1 MQLRVL
7 LEPLFRRDRLD
18 QSMDDEMRFHIEER
32 AADLQRSGLPED
44 EAKRKARIEFGG
56 KETYKEECR
65 DTRGFQWVHGFIADL
80 RFGVRMLRR
89 SPGFSILAILC
100 LTVGIGA
107 NAAVFGWI
115 EGTLFRPYPLVAHQE
130 RLFVLAGTARGVNG
144 YDPTSWPD
152 FLDFQR
158 NCKLIDSFIAEH
170 IVGTTLSIGDRAQH
184 AVGSLVSANYFDALG
199 IRPILGRGF
208 RPGEDTGRN
217 ANPVVVISYQLWQDR
232 FHGDRSV
239 IGKTQ
244 MMNSMPHTIVG
255 VAPEGFYGTF
265 VGYAWQFWVPA
276 SMQERFD
283 SSGYQLEDR
292 GARWIEGFVRLKPG
306 VSVEQAQQEIS
317 AVAKRLQNDFP
328 DTNRGRGIQL
338 LPLWQSPFNA
348 SQSMLPT
355 LKITAL
361 VVLFVLVIACAN
373 VSNLLL
379 VRAFARRHELTVR
392 MAVGAGRGR
401 LIKQLLTESL
411 LLACA
416 ALVGGI
422 LVAHWCR
429 NLLVLLVPP
438 RSGPIF
444 MRGDLDWRVLALSAG
459 VCLISILLFGMIP
472 ALQTSKLDI
481 SGTLKCESVG
491 VIGTRG
497 KSKLRSVLIL
507 LQVALS
513 FVLLVGAGLLLESVQ
528 RIRNTSPGFSR
539 DGVLITS
546 INLLAAGYDP
556 PRAKNFLDEL
566 LNRVQGLAGVES
578 AAYARVVPFS
588 YIGYSSAPVAVDG
601 YQTSPDEQPTA
612 DYDEVSPAFFSTIG
626 IPLVSGRDF
635 TRADDEN
642 APPVAIVNEAMAAQY
657 WRGSDPVGMRLQV
670 KDRWMRVIG
679 VAKNAKYQN
688 MLETAKPFF
697 YVPLR
702 QNPSD
707 QVGLLLRTRQ
717 DPSTMAP
724 VLAREVH
731 ALDPDVAPYGVLTIR
746 EQLAR
751 QTLTQ
756 LVAGRFLAIFGG
768 LALLLATIGLYGVMS
783 YAVSQST
790 RELGLRVALGA
801 APSHLLRLV
810 MSRGL
815 VLIGLGIAVGLA
827 AALATT
833 RLFGYL
839 LYGVSP
845 HDPLSFGSA
854 LVIITIASMAA
865 CFLPA
870 WRATRT
876 DPLRALRD

>member
-1 MQLRVL
+1 MPLRPY

-18 QSMDDEMRFHIEER
+18 ESMEEEIRFHIEER

-44 EAKRKARIEFGG
+44 EARRKAQLEFGG
-56 KETYKEECR
+56 KETYKEQCR
-65 DTRGFQWVHGFIADL
+65 DTRAFQWIHGFISDL

-89 SPGFSILAILC
+89 SPGFAVLAILC
-100 LTVGIGA
+100 LTIGIGA

-115 EGTLFRPYPLVAHQE
+115 EGTLFRPYPLVTHQG
-130 RLFVLAGTARGVNG
+130 RLFVLAGTARGVTG
-144 YDPTSWPD
+144 YEPTSWPD
-152 FLDFQR
+152 LLDFQR
-158 NCKLIDSFIAEH
+158 NCQLIDSFVAEH
-170 IVGTTLSIGDRAQH
+170 IVGTTLSVGDRAQR

-199 IRPILGRGF
+199 IQPVLGRGF
-208 RPGEDTGRN
+208 QPGDDTGRN
-217 ANPVVVISYQLWQDR
+217 AHPVVVISYQLWQER
-232 FHGDRSV
+232 FHGDRS
-239 IGKTQ
+239 ILGKTQ
-244 MMNSMPHTIVG
+244 MMNGLPHTIVG

-306 VSVEQAQQEIS
+306 VSVAQAQQEIW
-317 AVAKRLQNDFP
+317 AVAKRLENDFP
-328 DTNRGRGIQL
+328 DTNRGRGIKL

-361 VVLFVLVIACAN
+361 VVFFVLVIACAN

-401 LIKQLLTESL
+401 LVKQLLTESL
-411 LLACA
+411 LLASV
-416 ALVGGI
+416 ALAGGI
-422 LVAHWCR
+422 FVAHWCR

-444 MRGDLDWRVLALSAG
+444 MKGEIDWRVLALTAG
-459 VCLISILLFGMIP
+459 LCLLSILLFGVIP
-472 ALQTSKLDI
+472 ALQTSHLDI
-481 SGTLKCESVG
+481 SAALKCESVG

-497 KSKLRSVLIL
+497 KSKLRSALIL

-513 FVLLVGAGLLLESVQ
+513 FVLLVGAGLLLKSVQ
-528 RIRNTSPGFSR
+528 RIRDTSPGFSR
-539 DGVLITS
+539 DGILIS
-546 INLLAAGYDP
+546 GVNLIAANYEP
-556 PRAKNFLDEL
+556 LRAKTFQDEL
-566 LNRVQGLAGVES
+566 LNRVQSLAGVES

-588 YIGYSSAPVAVDG
+588 YIGYSSAPIAVDG
-601 YQTSPDEQPTA
+601 YQVARDEQPTA
-612 DYDEVSPAFFSTIG
+612 DYDEISPSYFSTVG

-642 APPVAIVNEAMAAQY
+642 APLVAIVNETMAAQY
-657 WRGSDPVGMRLQV
+657 WRGADPVGMRLQV

-688 MLETAKPFF
+688 MLEDAKPFF

-702 QNPSD
+702 QSPSA
-707 QVGLLLRTRQ
+707 QVSLLLRTRQ
-717 DPSTMAP
+717 DPSTMGP
-724 VLAREVH
+724 VVAREVH
-731 ALDPDVAPYGVLTIR
+731 TLDANVAPFGILTMR
-746 EQLAR
+746 EQISR

-815 VLIGLGIAVGLA
+815 VLIALGIAIGLA
-827 AALATT
+827 VALATT

-839 LYGVSP
+839 LYGVNP
-845 HDPLSFGSA
+845 RDPLSFGSA

-865 CFLPA
+865 CLLPA

>member
-1 MQLRVL
+1 MQLRVVF
-7 LEPLFRRDRLD
+7 EPLFRRDPLD
-18 QSMDDEMRFHIEER
+18 QSMDEEMNFHIEER
-32 AADLQRSGLPED
+32 AADLRRSGVPSE
-44 EAKRKARIEFGG
+44 EAKRRAKIEFGG
-56 KETYKEECR
+56 TESYKEQCR
-65 DTRGFQWVHGFIADL
+65 DTRPFQWIHGFFSDF
-80 RFGVRMLRR
+80 RFGMRMLRR

-100 LTVGIGA
+100 LTIGIGA

-115 EGTLFRPYPLVAHQE
+115 EGTLYRPYPLVSHEE

-152 FLDFQR
+152 LLDFQR
-158 NCKLIDSFIAEH
+158 NCKLIDAFIAEH

-199 IRPILGRGF
+199 IRPVLGRGF
-208 RPGEDTGRN
+208 QPGEDTGRN
-217 ANPVVVISYQLWQDR
+217 AHPIVVISYQLWQDR

-244 MMNSMPHTIVG
+244 IMNGMPHTIVG
-255 VAPEGFYGTF
+255 VAPKGFYGTF

-283 SSGYQLEDR
+283 STGYQLEDR
-292 GARWIEGFVRLKPG
+292 AARWVEGFVRLKPG
-306 VSVEQAQQEIS
+306 VSLQQAQQEIT
-317 AVAKRLQNDFP
+317 AVARRLEIDFP
-328 DTNRGRGIQL
+328 DTNRGRGIKL
-338 LPLWQSPFNA
+338 LPLWESPFNA
-348 SQSMLPT
+348 TDSMRPT

-361 VVLFVLVIACAN
+361 VVFFVLIIACAN

-392 MAVGAGRGR
+392 MAVGAGRAR

-411 LLACA
+411 VLAGI
-416 ALVGGI
+416 ALVGAI

-444 MRGDLDWRVLALSAG
+444 MKGDLDWRVLTFSAG
-459 VCLISILLFGMIP
+459 VCLFSVLLFGMIP
-472 ALQTSKLDI
+472 ALQTSNLDI
-481 SGTLKCESVG
+481 SGALKCESAG

-497 KSKLRSVLIL
+497 KSRLRSALIL

-513 FVLLVGAGLLLESVQ
+513 FVLLVGAGLLLQSVQ
-528 RIRNTSPGFSR
+528 RIRNTSPGFSS
-539 DGVLITS
+539 DGVLIS
-546 INLLAAGYDP
+546 GINLVAANYDP
-556 PRAKNFLDEL
+556 QRAKTFQDEL
-566 LNRVQGLAGVES
+566 LNRVQGLAGVDS

-588 YIGYSSAPVAVDG
+588 YLGYSSALIGVDG
-601 YQTSPDEQPTA
+601 YQAAPDEQPTA

-642 APPVAIVNEAMAAQY
+642 AAPVAIVNEAMAAQY
-657 WRGSDPVGMRLQV
+657 WRDADPVGMRLRV
-670 KDRWMRVIG
+670 KGRSMRVIG
-679 VAKNAKYQN
+679 VAKNAKYRN
-688 MLETAKPFF
+688 MLETPTPFF
-697 YVPLR
+697 YVPLG
-702 QNPSD
+702 QNPSSD
-707 QVGLLLRTRQ
+707 VGLLVRTRQ
-717 DPSTMAP
+717 DPSTLGP
-724 VLAREVH
+724 VLAREVR
-731 ALDPDVAPYGVLTIR
+731 ALDANVAPLGILTMH
-746 EQLAR
+746 EQISR

-756 LVAGRFLAIFGG
+756 QVAGRFLGIFGG

-783 YAVSQST
+783 YAVSQSA

-801 APSHLLRLV
+801 SPSHLLRLV

-815 VLIGLGIAVGLA
+815 ALIGLGLAIGLA
-827 AALATT
+827 VALATT

-839 LYGVSP
+839 LWGVSP

-854 LVIITIASMAA
+854 LAIIGVASMAA

>member
-7 LEPLFRRDRLD
+7 LEPLFRRDPID
-18 QSMDDEMRFHIEER
+18 QSMDEEMNFHIEER
-32 AADLQRSGLPED
+32 AADLRRSGVPAE
-44 EAKRKARIEFGG
+44 EAKRRAKIEFGG
-56 KETYKEECR
+56 TESYKEQCR
-65 DTRGFQWVHGFIADL
+65 DARPFQWVHGFFSDL
-80 RFGVRMLRR
+80 RFGMRMLRR

-115 EGTLFRPYPLVAHQE
+115 EGTLYRPYPLVSHEE

-152 FLDFQR
+152 LLDFQR
-158 NCKLIDSFIAEH
+158 DCKLIDAFIAEH

-199 IRPILGRGF
+199 IRPVLGRGF
-208 RPGEDTGRN
+208 QPGEDTGRN
-217 ANPVVVISYQLWQDR
+217 AYPVVVISYQLWQDR

-244 MMNSMPHTIVG
+244 IMNGMPHTIVG
-255 VAPEGFYGTF
+255 VAPKGFYGTF

-283 SSGYQLEDR
+283 STGYQLEDR
-292 GARWIEGFVRLKPG
+292 GARWVEGFVRLKPG
-306 VSVEQAQQEIS
+306 VSAQQAQQEIT
-317 AVAKRLQNDFP
+317 AVARRLETDFP
-328 DTNRGRGIQL
+328 DTNRGRGIKL
-338 LPLWQSPFNA
+338 LPLWESPFNA
-348 SQSMLPT
+348 TDSMRPT

-361 VVLFVLVIACAN
+361 VVFFVLIIACAN

-379 VRAFARRHELTVR
+379 VRAFARRHELTLR
-392 MAVGAGRGR
+392 MAVGAGRAR

-411 LLACA
+411 VLAGS
-416 ALVGGI
+416 ALVGAI

-444 MRGDLDWRVLALSAG
+444 MKGELDWRVLALSAG
-459 VCLISILLFGMIP
+459 VCVLSILLFGMIP
-472 ALQTSKLDI
+472 AFQTSNLDV
-481 SGTLKCESVG
+481 SGALKCESAG

-497 KSKLRSVLIL
+497 KSRLRSALIL

-513 FVLLVGAGLLLESVQ
+513 FVLLVGAGLLLKSVQ
-528 RIRNTSPGFSR
+528 RIRNTSPGFSS
-539 DGVLITS
+539 DGVLIS
-546 INLLAAGYDP
+546 GINLVAANYDQQ
-556 PRAKNFLDEL
+556 RAKTFQDEL
-566 LNRVQGLAGVES
+566 LNRVQNLAGVDS

-588 YIGYSSAPVAVDG
+588 YLGYSSAPIAVDG
-601 YQTSPDEQPTA
+601 YQAAPDEQPTA
-612 DYDEVSPAFFSTIG
+612 NYDEVSPAFFSTIG
-626 IPLVSGRDF
+626 MPLLSGRDF
-635 TRADDEN
+635 TPADDEN
-642 APPVAIVNEAMAAQY
+642 AAPVVIVNEAMAAQY
-657 WRGSDPVGMRLQV
+657 WRGWDPVGMRLQV
-670 KDRWMRVIG
+670 KGRSMRVIG
-679 VAKNAKYQN
+679 VAKNAKYEN
-688 MLETAKPFF
+688 MLETPTPFF
-697 YVPLR
+697 YVPLS
-702 QNPSD
+702 QNPSSD
-707 QVGLLLRTRQ
+707 VALLVRTRQ
-717 DPSTMAP
+717 DPSTLGPA
-724 VLAREVH
+724 LAREVR
-731 ALDPDVAPYGVLTIR
+731 ALDANVAPLGILTMR
-746 EQLAR
+746 EQISR

-756 LVAGRFLAIFGG
+756 QVAGRFLGIFGG

-783 YAVSQST
+783 YTVSQSA

-815 VLIGLGIAVGLA
+815 ALIGLGLA
-827 AALATT
+827 IGFVAALATT

-839 LYGVSP
+839 LWGVSP

-854 LVIITIASMAA
+854 LAIIGIASMAA

>member
-1 MQLRVL
+1 MPLRVF

-18 QSMDDEMRFHIEER
+18 QSMDEEMRFHIDER
-32 AADLQRSGLPED
+32 AADLHRSGLPED
-44 EAKRKARIEFGG
+44 EAKRKAQIEFGG

-65 DTRGFQWVHGFIADL
+65 DRRAFQWVHGFISDL
-80 RFGVRMLRR
+80 RFGLRMLRR

-130 RLFVLAGTARGVNG
+130 KLFVLAGTARGANG

-152 FLDFQR
+152 FLDFRR
-158 NCKLIDSFIAEH
+158 NCKLIDSFVAEH

-208 RPGEDTGRN
+208 RPGEDMGRN

-232 FHGDRSV
+232 FHGDPSV

-292 GARWIEGFVRLKPG
+292 GARWIEGFVRLKPE
-306 VSVEQAQQEIS
+306 VSVQQAQQEIS
-317 AVAKRLQNDFP
+317 AIAKRLENDFP

-361 VVLFVLVIACAN
+361 VVFFVLVIACAN

-444 MRGDLDWRVLALSAG
+444 MKGELDWRVLALSAG

-481 SGTLKCESVG
+481 SGALKCESVG

-497 KSKLRSVLIL
+497 KSKLRSALIL

-556 PRAKNFLDEL
+556 PRAKNFLDDL
-566 LNRVQGLAGVES
+566 LNRVQGNAGVES

-588 YIGYSSAPVAVDG
+588 YIGYSSAPIAVDG

-612 DYDEVSPAFFSTIG
+612 DYDEVSPGFFSTIG

-657 WRGSDPVGMRLQV
+657 WRGADPVGMRLQV

-717 DPSTMAP
+717 DPSTMGP

-768 LALLLATIGLYGVMS
+768 LALLLATIGLYGVVS

-801 APSHLLRLV
+801 TPSHLLRLV

-815 VLIGLGIAVGLA
+815 LLIGLGIAMGLA

>member
-7 LEPLFRRDRLD
+7 LEPLFRRGPLD
-18 QSMDDEMRFHIEER
+18 QSMDEEMNFHIEER
-32 AADLQRSGLPED
+32 AADLRRSGVPAED
-44 EAKRKARIEFGG
+44 ARRRAQIEFGG
-56 KETYKEECR
+56 KESYKEQCR
-65 DTRGFQWVHGFIADL
+65 DTRSFQWVHGFFSDL
-80 RFGVRMLRR
+80 RFGMRMLRR

-115 EGTLFRPYPLVAHQE
+115 EGTLYRPYPLVSHEE

-152 FLDFQR
+152 LLDFQR
-158 NCKLIDSFIAEH
+158 NCKLIDAFIAEH
-170 IVGTTLSIGDRAQH
+170 IVGTTLSIGDRAQR

-199 IRPILGRGF
+199 IRPVLGRGF
-208 RPGEDTGRN
+208 QPGEDTGRN
-217 ANPVVVISYQLWQDR
+217 AHPVVVISYQLWQDR

-244 MMNSMPHTIVG
+244 VMNGMPHTIVG
-255 VAPEGFYGTF
+255 VAPKGFYGTF

-283 SSGYQLEDR
+283 STGYQLEDR
-292 GARWIEGFVRLKPG
+292 GARWVEGFVRLKPG
-306 VSVEQAQQEIS
+306 VSVQQAQQEIT
-317 AVAKRLQNDFP
+317 AVARHLETDFP
-328 DTNRGRGIQL
+328 DTNRGRGIRL
-338 LPLWQSPFNA
+338 LPLWESPFNA
-348 SQSMLPT
+348 TDSMRPT
-355 LKITAL
+355 LKITVL
-361 VVLFVLVIACAN
+361 VVFFVLIIACAN

-411 LLACA
+411 MLAGI
-416 ALVGGI
+416 ALAGAI

-444 MRGDLDWRVLALSAG
+444 MKGDLDWRVLALSAG
-459 VCLISILLFGMIP
+459 VCVLSVLLFGTIP
-472 ALQTSKLDI
+472 ALQTSNLDI
-481 SGTLKCESVG
+481 SGALKCESAG

-497 KSKLRSVLIL
+497 KSRLRSALIL

-513 FVLLVGAGLLLESVQ
+513 FVLLAGAGLLLKSVQ
-528 RIRNTSPGFSR
+528 RIRDTSPGFSR
-539 DGVLITS
+539 DGILIS
-546 INLLAAGYDP
+546 GINLVAANYDP
-556 PRAKNFLDEL
+556 QRAKTFQDEL
-566 LNRVQGLAGVES
+566 LNRVQGLPGVDS

-588 YIGYSSAPVAVDG
+588 YLGYSSAPIAVDG
-601 YQTSPDEQPTA
+601 YQAAPDEQSTA
-612 DYDEVSPAFFSTIG
+612 NYDEISPAFFSTIG
-626 IPLVSGRDF
+626 MPLVSGRDF

-642 APPVAIVNEAMAAQY
+642 AAPVAIVNEAMAAQY
-657 WRGSDPVGMRLQV
+657 WRGADPLGMRLQV
-670 KDRWMRVIG
+670 KGRSMRVVG

-688 MLETAKPFF
+688 MLETPTPFF

-702 QNPSD
+702 QNPSSD
-707 QVGLLLRTRQ
+707 VGLLVRTRQ
-717 DPSTMAP
+717 DPSTLGP
-724 VLAREVH
+724 VLAREVR
-731 ALDPDVAPYGVLTIR
+731 ALDANVAPLGILTMQ
-746 EQLAR
+746 EQISR

-756 LVAGRFLAIFGG
+756 QVAGRFLGIFGG
-768 LALLLATIGLYGVMS
+768 LALLLATVGLYGVMS
-783 YAVSQST
+783 YTVSQSA

-815 VLIGLGIAVGLA
+815 ALIGLGLAIGFAV
-827 AALATT
+827 ALATT

-839 LYGVSP
+839 LWGVSP

-854 LVIITIASMAA
+854 LAIIGIASMAA

>member
-1 MQLRVL
+1 
-7 LEPLFRRDRLD
+7 
-18 QSMDDEMRFHIEER
+18 
-32 AADLQRSGLPED
+32 
-44 EAKRKARIEFGG
+44 
-56 KETYKEECR
+56 
-65 DTRGFQWVHGFIADL
+65 
-80 RFGVRMLRR
+80 ML
-89 SPGFSILAILC
+89 
-100 LTVGIGA
+100 
-107 NAAVFGWI
+107 N
-115 EGTLFRPYPLVAHQE
+115 
-130 RLFVLAGTARGVNG
+130 
-144 YDPTSWPD
+144 
-152 FLDFQR
+152 
-158 NCKLIDSFIAEH
+158 
-170 IVGTTLSIGDRAQH
+170 
-184 AVGSLVSANYFDALG
+184 SL
-199 IRPILGRGF
+199 
-208 RPGEDTGRN
+208 
-217 ANPVVVISYQLWQDR
+217 
-232 FHGDRSV
+232 
-239 IGKTQ
+239 
-244 MMNSMPHTIVG
+244 PHTIVG
-255 VAPEGFYGTF
+255 VAPKGFYGTF

-283 SSGYQLEDR
+283 SSGYKLEDR

-306 VSVEQAQQEIS
+306 VSVEQAQQEIA
-317 AVAKRLQNDFP
+317 AVARRLERDFP
-328 DTNRGRGIQL
+328 ETNRGRGIKL

-348 SQSMLPT
+348 SQAMLPT
-355 LKITAL
+355 LKITTL
-361 VVLFVLVIACAN
+361 VVFFVLIIACAN

-379 VRAFARRHELTVR
+379 VRAFARRHEFTVR

-401 LIKQLLTESL
+401 LIKQLLTETL
-411 LLACA
+411 VLASI

-429 NLLVLLVPP
+429 NLLVLLIPP
-438 RSGPIF
+438 RAGPIF
-444 MRGDLDWRVLALSAG
+444 MKGELDWRVLALSAA
-459 VCLISILLFGMIP
+459 VCLISILLFGTIP
-472 ALQTSKLDI
+472 ALQTSNLDI
-481 SGTLKCESVG
+481 SSALKCESVG

-497 KSKLRSVLIL
+497 KSKLRSALIL

-513 FVLLVGAGLLLESVQ
+513 FVLLVGASLLLESVQ
-528 RIRNTSPGFSR
+528 RIRNSSPGFSR
-539 DGVLITS
+539 DGVLITA

-556 PRAKNFLDEL
+556 QRAKNFQEEL

-588 YIGYSSAPVAVDG
+588 YVSYSSAPVAVDG
-601 YQTSPDEQPTA
+601 YQVAPDEQPSA
-612 DYDEVSPAFFSTIG
+612 DYDEVSPAFFSTLG

-657 WRGSDPVGMRLQV
+657 WRGADPVGMRLQV
-670 KDRWMRVIG
+670 KSRWMRVIG
-679 VAKNAKYQN
+679 VARNAKYRN
-688 MLETAKPFF
+688 MLETPKPFF
-697 YVPLR
+697 YMPLR
-702 QNPSD
+702 QNPSA
-707 QVGLLLRTRQ
+707 QLELLVRTRQ
-717 DPSTMAP
+717 DPVTIAP

-731 ALDPDVAPYGVLTIR
+731 ALDPDVAPYGVLTVR

-756 LVAGRFLAIFGG
+756 QVAGTFLGIFGG

-815 VLIGLGIAVGLA
+815 AVIGLGIAMGFA
-827 AALATT
+827 AALGTT

-839 LYGVSP
+839 LYDVSP

-854 LVIITIASMAA
+854 LVIITTASMAA

-870 WRATRT
+870 WRAMRT

>member
-1 MQLRVL
+1 MQLRTL
-7 LEPLFRRDRLD
+7 LEPLFRRESLD
-18 QSMDDEMRFHIEER
+18 QSIEEEMRFHIDER
-32 AADLQRSGLPED
+32 AAELHRSGVPAD
-44 EAKRKARIEFGG
+44 AAKRKAQIEFGG
-56 KETYKEECR
+56 KESYKEECR
-65 DTRGFQWVHGFIADL
+65 ETRAFQWVHNFVFDL

-89 SPGFSILAILC
+89 NPGFSALAILC

-115 EGTLFRPYPLVAHQE
+115 EGTLFRPYPLVTNQD
-130 RLFVLAGTARGVNG
+130 RLFVLAGTARGVTG

-152 FLDFQR
+152 LLDFRR
-158 NCKLIDSFIAEH
+158 NCNLIDSFIAEH
-170 IVGTTLSIGDRAQH
+170 IVGTTLSIGDRAQY
-184 AVGSLVSANYFDALG
+184 AVGSLVSANYFDDLG
-199 IRPILGRGF
+199 IQPVLGRGF
-208 RPGEDTGRN
+208 QPGEDAGRN
-217 ANPVVVISYQLWQDR
+217 AHPVVVISYQLWQDR

-244 MMNSMPHTIVG
+244 IMNGMPHTLVG
-255 VAPEGFYGTF
+255 VAPKGFYGTF

-283 SSGYQLEDR
+283 SAGYQLEDR

-306 VSVEQAQQEIS
+306 ISVQHAQQEIT
-317 AVAKRLQNDFP
+317 AVARRLEIDFP
-328 DTNRGRGIQL
+328 DTNRGRGIKL
-338 LPLWQSPFNA
+338 LPLWESPFNA
-348 SQSMLPT
+348 TDSMRPT

-361 VVLFVLVIACAN
+361 VVFFVLIIACAN

-392 MAVGAGRGR
+392 MAVGAGRRR

-411 LLACA
+411 VLAGI
-416 ALVGGI
+416 ALVGAI

-444 MRGDLDWRVLALSAG
+444 MKGELDWRVLALSAG

-472 ALQTSKLDI
+472 ALQTSNLDI
-481 SGTLKCESVG
+481 SGALKCESMG

-497 KSKLRSVLIL
+497 KSKLRSALIL

-528 RIRNTSPGFSR
+528 QIRNTSPGFSR
-539 DGVLITS
+539 DGILIS
-546 INLLAAGYDP
+546 GINLVAANYDP
-556 PRAKNFLDEL
+556 LRAKNFQDEL
-566 LNRVQGLAGVES
+566 LDRVQGLAGVES

-588 YIGYSSAPVAVDG
+588 YLGYSSAPIAVDG
-601 YQTSPDEQPTA
+601 YQAAPDEQPTA
-612 DYDEVSPAFFSTIG
+612 DYDQVSPAFFSTVG
-626 IPLVSGRDF
+626 ISLLSGRDF
-635 TRADDEN
+635 TRADDET
-642 APPVAIVNEAMAAQY
+642 APPVAIVNEAMVAQY
-657 WRGSDPVGMRLQV
+657 WRGANPVGMRLQV
-670 KDRWMRVIG
+670 KGRSMRVIG
-679 VAKNAKYQN
+679 VAKNAKYQT
-688 MLETAKPFF
+688 MLETTTPFF

-702 QNPSD
+702 QNPSSD
-707 QVGLLLRTRQ
+707 VGLLVRTRQ
-717 DPSTMAP
+717 NPSTLGKM
-724 VLAREVH
+724 LAREVH
-731 ALDPDVAPYGVLTIR
+731 ALDANVAPFGIMTMR
-746 EQLAR
+746 EQISR

-854 LVIITIASMAA
+854 LVIIFIASMAA

-876 DPLRALRD
+876 DPLRALRN

>member
-1 MQLRVL
+1 MPLRVF

-18 QSMDDEMRFHIEER
+18 QSMDEEMRFHIDER
-32 AADLQRSGLPED
+32 AADLHRSGLPED
-44 EAKRKARIEFGG
+44 EAKRKAQIEFGG

-65 DTRGFQWVHGFIADL
+65 DRRAFQWVHGFISDL
-80 RFGVRMLRR
+80 RFGLRMLRR

-130 RLFVLAGTARGVNG
+130 KLFVLAGTARGANG

-152 FLDFQR
+152 LLDFQR
-158 NCKLIDSFIAEH
+158 NCNLIDSFVAEH

-208 RPGEDTGRN
+208 RPGEDMGRN

-232 FHGDRSV
+232 FHGDPSV

-292 GARWIEGFVRLKPG
+292 GARWIEGFVRLKPE
-306 VSVEQAQQEIS
+306 VSVQQAQQEIS
-317 AVAKRLQNDFP
+317 AIAKRLENDFP

-361 VVLFVLVIACAN
+361 VVFFVLVIACAN

-444 MRGDLDWRVLALSAG
+444 MKGELDWRVLALSAG

-481 SGTLKCESVG
+481 SGALKGESVG

-497 KSKLRSVLIL
+497 KSKLRSALIL

-556 PRAKNFLDEL
+556 PRAKNFLDDL
-566 LNRVQGLAGVES
+566 LNRVQGNAGVES

-588 YIGYSSAPVAVDG
+588 YIGYSSAPIAVDG

-612 DYDEVSPAFFSTIG
+612 DYDEVSPGFFSTIG

-657 WRGSDPVGMRLQV
+657 WRGADPVGMRLQV

-717 DPSTMAP
+717 DPSTMGP

-746 EQLAR
+746 EQLGR

-768 LALLLATIGLYGVMS
+768 LALLLATIGLYGVVS

-801 APSHLLRLV
+801 TPSHLLRLV

-815 VLIGLGIAVGLA
+815 LLIGLGIAMGLA

>member
-1 MQLRVL
+1 MPLRPY

-18 QSMDDEMRFHIEER
+18 ESMEEEMRFHIEER

-44 EAKRKARIEFGG
+44 EARRKAQLEFGG
-56 KETYKEECR
+56 KETYKEQCR
-65 DTRGFQWVHGFIADL
+65 DTRAFQWIHGFISDL

-89 SPGFSILAILC
+89 SPGFAVLAILC
-100 LTVGIGA
+100 LTIGIGA

-115 EGTLFRPYPLVAHQE
+115 EGTLFRPYPLVTHQE
-130 RLFVLAGTARGVNG
+130 RLFVLAGTARGVTG
-144 YDPTSWPD
+144 YEPTSWPD
-152 FLDFQR
+152 LLDFQR
-158 NCKLIDSFIAEH
+158 NCELIDSFVAEH
-170 IVGTTLSIGDRAQH
+170 IVGTTLSVGDRAQR

-199 IRPILGRGF
+199 IQPVLGRGF
-208 RPGEDTGRN
+208 QPGDDTGRN
-217 ANPVVVISYQLWQDR
+217 AHPVVVISYQLWQER
-232 FHGDRSV
+232 FHGDRS
-239 IGKTQ
+239 ILGKTQ
-244 MMNSMPHTIVG
+244 MMNGLPHTIVG

-306 VSVEQAQQEIS
+306 VSVAQAQQEIW
-317 AVAKRLQNDFP
+317 AVAKRLENDFP
-328 DTNRGRGIQL
+328 DTNRGRGIKL

-361 VVLFVLVIACAN
+361 VVFFVLVIACAN

-411 LLACA
+411 LLASV
-416 ALVGGI
+416 ALAGGI
-422 LVAHWCR
+422 FVAHWCR

-444 MRGDLDWRVLALSAG
+444 MKGEIDWRVLALTAG
-459 VCLISILLFGMIP
+459 LCLLSILLFGVIP
-472 ALQTSKLDI
+472 ALQTSHLDI
-481 SGTLKCESVG
+481 SAALKCESVG

-497 KSKLRSVLIL
+497 KSKLRSALIL

-513 FVLLVGAGLLLESVQ
+513 FVLLVGAGLLLKSVQ
-528 RIRNTSPGFSR
+528 RIRDTSPGFSR
-539 DGVLITS
+539 DGILIS
-546 INLLAAGYDP
+546 GVNLIAVNYEPL
-556 PRAKNFLDEL
+556 RAKTFQDEL
-566 LNRVQGLAGVES
+566 LNRVQSLAGVES

-588 YIGYSSAPVAVDG
+588 YIGYSSAPIAVDG
-601 YQTSPDEQPTA
+601 YQVARDEQPTA
-612 DYDEVSPAFFSTIG
+612 DYDEISPAYFSTVG

-642 APPVAIVNEAMAAQY
+642 APLVAIVNETMAAQY
-657 WRGSDPVGMRLQV
+657 WRGADPVGMRLQV

-688 MLETAKPFF
+688 MLEDAKPFF

-702 QNPSD
+702 QSPSAH
-707 QVGLLLRTRQ
+707 VSLLLRTRQ
-717 DPSTMAP
+717 DPSTMGP
-724 VLAREVH
+724 VVAREVH
-731 ALDPDVAPYGVLTIR
+731 TLDANVAPFGILTMR
-746 EQLAR
+746 EQISR

-783 YAVSQST
+783 YAVSQSA

-815 VLIGLGIAVGLA
+815 VLIALGIAIGLA
-827 AALATT
+827 VALATT

-839 LYGVSP
+839 LYGVNP
-845 HDPLSFGSA
+845 RDPLSFGSA
-854 LVIITIASMAA
+854 SVIITIASMAA
-865 CFLPA
+865 CLLPA

>member
-65 DTRGFQWVHGFIADL
+65 DTRGFQWIHGFIADL

-626 IPLVSGRDF
+626 ILLVSGRDF

-657 WRGSDPVGMRLQV
+657 WRGADPVGMRLQV

>member
-1 MQLRVL
+1 MPLRPY

-18 QSMDDEMRFHIEER
+18 ESMEEEMRFHIEER

-44 EAKRKARIEFGG
+44 EARRKAHLEFGG
-56 KETYKEECR
+56 KETFKEQCR
-65 DTRGFQWVHGFIADL
+65 DTRAFQWIHGFISDL

-89 SPGFSILAILC
+89 SPGFAVLAILC
-100 LTVGIGA
+100 LTIGIGA

-115 EGTLFRPYPLVAHQE
+115 EGTLFRPYPLVTHQE
-130 RLFVLAGTARGVNG
+130 RLFVMAGTARGVTG
-144 YDPTSWPD
+144 YEPTSWPD
-152 FLDFQR
+152 LLDFQR
-158 NCKLIDSFIAEH
+158 NCQLIDSFVAEH
-170 IVGTTLSIGDRAQH
+170 IVGTTLSVGDRAQR

-199 IRPILGRGF
+199 IQPVLGRGF
-208 RPGEDTGRN
+208 QPGDDTGRN
-217 ANPVVVISYQLWQDR
+217 AHPVVVISYQLWQER
-232 FHGDRSV
+232 FHGDRS
-239 IGKTQ
+239 ILGKTQ
-244 MMNSMPHTIVG
+244 MMNGLPHTIVG

-306 VSVEQAQQEIS
+306 VSVAQAQQEIS
-317 AVAKRLQNDFP
+317 AVAKRLENDFS
-328 DTNRGRGIQL
+328 DTNRGRGIKL

-361 VVLFVLVIACAN
+361 VVFFVLVIACAN

-411 LLACA
+411 LLASV
-416 ALVGGI
+416 ALAGGI
-422 LVAHWCR
+422 FVAHWCR

-444 MRGDLDWRVLALSAG
+444 MKGEIDWRVLALTAG
-459 VCLISILLFGMIP
+459 LCLLSILLFGVIP
-472 ALQTSKLDI
+472 ALQTSHLDI
-481 SGTLKCESVG
+481 SAALKCESVG

-497 KSKLRSVLIL
+497 KSKLRSALIL

-513 FVLLVGAGLLLESVQ
+513 FVLLVGAGLLLKSVQ
-528 RIRNTSPGFSR
+528 RIRDASPGFSR
-539 DGVLITS
+539 DGILIS
-546 INLLAAGYDP
+546 GVNLIAANYEP
-556 PRAKNFLDEL
+556 LRAKTFQDEL
-566 LNRVQGLAGVES
+566 LNRIQSIAGVES

-588 YIGYSSAPVAVDG
+588 YIGYSSAPIAVDG
-601 YQTSPDEQPTA
+601 YQVARDEQPTA
-612 DYDEVSPAFFSTIG
+612 DYDEISPAYFSTVG

-642 APPVAIVNEAMAAQY
+642 APLVAIVNETMAAQY
-657 WRGSDPVGMRLQV
+657 WRGADPLGMRLQV
-670 KDRWMRVIG
+670 KGRWIRVIG

-688 MLETAKPFF
+688 MLEDEKPFF

-702 QNPSD
+702 QSPSA
-707 QVGLLLRTRQ
+707 QVSLLLRTRQ
-717 DPSTMAP
+717 DPSTMGP
-724 VLAREVH
+724 VVAREVH
-731 ALDPDVAPYGVLTIR
+731 TLDANVAPFGILTMR
-746 EQLAR
+746 EQISR

-815 VLIGLGIAVGLA
+815 VLIALGIAIGLTV
-827 AALATT
+827 ALATT

-839 LYGVSP
+839 LYGVNP
-845 HDPLSFGSA
+845 RDPLSFGSA

-865 CFLPA
+865 CLLPA

>member
-1 MQLRVL
+1 
-7 LEPLFRRDRLD
+7 
-18 QSMDDEMRFHIEER
+18 
-32 AADLQRSGLPED
+32 
-44 EAKRKARIEFGG
+44 
-56 KETYKEECR
+56 
-65 DTRGFQWVHGFIADL
+65 
-80 RFGVRMLRR
+80 MLRR

-115 EGTLFRPYPLVAHQE
+115 EGTLFRPNPLVAHQE

-657 WRGSDPVGMRLQV
+657 WRGADPVGMRLQV

>member
-1 MQLRVL
+1 
-7 LEPLFRRDRLD
+7 
-18 QSMDDEMRFHIEER
+18 
-32 AADLQRSGLPED
+32 
-44 EAKRKARIEFGG
+44 
-56 KETYKEECR
+56 
-65 DTRGFQWVHGFIADL
+65 
-80 RFGVRMLRR
+80 
-89 SPGFSILAILC
+89 
-100 LTVGIGA
+100 
-107 NAAVFGWI
+107 
-115 EGTLFRPYPLVAHQE
+115 
-130 RLFVLAGTARGVNG
+130 
-144 YDPTSWPD
+144 
-152 FLDFQR
+152 
-158 NCKLIDSFIAEH
+158 
-170 IVGTTLSIGDRAQH
+170 
-184 AVGSLVSANYFDALG
+184 
-199 IRPILGRGF
+199 
-208 RPGEDTGRN
+208 
-217 ANPVVVISYQLWQDR
+217 
-232 FHGDRSV
+232 
-239 IGKTQ
+239 
-244 MMNSMPHTIVG
+244 
-255 VAPEGFYGTF
+255 
-265 VGYAWQFWVPA
+265 
-276 SMQERFD
+276 
-283 SSGYQLEDR
+283 
-292 GARWIEGFVRLKPG
+292 
-306 VSVEQAQQEIS
+306 
-317 AVAKRLQNDFP
+317 
-328 DTNRGRGIQL
+328 
-338 LPLWQSPFNA
+338 
-348 SQSMLPT
+348 
-355 LKITAL
+355 
-361 VVLFVLVIACAN
+361 
-373 VSNLLL
+373 
-379 VRAFARRHELTVR
+379 

-657 WRGSDPVGMRLQV
+657 WRGADPVGMRLQV

>member
-1 MQLRVL
+1 MPLRAF
-7 LEPLFRRDRLD
+7 LEPLLRRDRLD
-18 QSMDDEMRFHIEER
+18 QSMEDEMRFHIEER
-32 AADLQRSGLPED
+32 AADLRRSGLPAE
-44 EAKRKARIEFGG
+44 EAKRKAQIEFGG
-56 KETYKEECR
+56 KETYKEQCR
-65 DTRGFQWVHGFIADL
+65 DTRPFRSFYGFVTDL
-80 RFGVRMLRR
+80 RFGLRMLRR
-89 SPGFSILAILC
+89 NPGFSLLAILC

-115 EGTLFRPYPLVAHQE
+115 EGTLFRPYPLVAHQD
-130 RLFVLAGTARGVNG
+130 RLFVLAGTARGVTG
-144 YDPTSWPD
+144 YEPTSWPD
-152 FLDFQR
+152 LLDFQR
-158 NCKLIDSFIAEH
+158 NTKLIDSFVAEH
-170 IVGTTLSIGDRAQH
+170 IVGTTLSIGDRAQQ
-184 AVGSLVSANYFDALG
+184 AVGSVVSANYFDAFG

-208 RPGEDTGRN
+208 QPGEDTGRN
-217 ANPVVVISYQLWQDR
+217 AHPVVVISYQLWHDR

-283 SSGYQLEDR
+283 SGGYQLEDR

-306 VSVEQAQQEIS
+306 VSAQQAQQEIS
-317 AVAKRLQNDFP
+317 AVARRLENDFP
-328 DTNRGRGIQL
+328 DTNRGRGIKL

-355 LKITAL
+355 LKITVL
-361 VVLFVLVIACAN
+361 VVFFVLVIACAN

-411 LLACA
+411 LLASI
-416 ALVGGI
+416 ALAGGI

-429 NLLVLLVPP
+429 NLLVLLIPP

-444 MRGDLDWRVLALSAG
+444 MKGELDWRVLALSAG
-459 VCLISILLFGMIP
+459 VCLISLLIFGVIP

-497 KSKLRSVLIL
+497 KSKLRSALIL
-507 LQVALS
+507 LQVSLS
-513 FVLLVGAGLLLESVQ
+513 FVLLAGAGLLLESVQ
-528 RIRNTSPGFSR
+528 RIRNTSPGFYR
-539 DGVLITS
+539 DGVLVTS
-546 INLLAAGYDP
+546 TDLRAAGYDP
-556 PRAKNFLDEL
+556 LRARNFQEEL
-566 LNRVQGLAGVES
+566 LTRVQGIGGVES

-588 YIGYSSAPVAVDG
+588 YIGYSSAPIAVDG
-601 YQTSPDEQPTA
+601 YEVARDEQPTA
-612 DYDEVSPAFFSTIG
+612 GYDEVSPGFFSTIG

-635 TRADDEN
+635 NRADDEN
-642 APPVAIVNEAMAAQY
+642 APPVAIVNEAMAAQF
-657 WRGSDPVGMRLQV
+657 WRGADPVGLRLRV
-670 KDRWMRVIG
+670 KDRWIRVVG
-679 VAKNAKYQN
+679 VAKNAKYRN
-688 MLETAKPFF
+688 MLETTIPFF

-702 QNPSD
+702 QNPTPD
-707 QVGLLLRTRQ
+707 VGLLVRTRQ
-717 DPSTMAP
+717 APATMAP
-724 VLAREVH
+724 ALAREVH
-731 ALDPDVAPYGVLTIR
+731 ALDPDLAAYGILTIG
-746 EQLAR
+746 EQIAR

-756 LVAGRFLAIFGG
+756 LVAGRFLGIFGG

-815 VLIGLGIAVGLA
+815 ALIGLGIVLGFVV
-827 AALATT
+827 ALATT

-845 HDPLSFGSA
+845 HDPRSFGSA
-854 LVIITIASMAA
+854 LVIITVASMAA

-870 WRATRT
+870 WRAMRT

>member
-1 MQLRVL
+1 
-7 LEPLFRRDRLD
+7 
-18 QSMDDEMRFHIEER
+18 
-32 AADLQRSGLPED
+32 
-44 EAKRKARIEFGG
+44 
-56 KETYKEECR
+56 
-65 DTRGFQWVHGFIADL
+65 
-80 RFGVRMLRR
+80 
-89 SPGFSILAILC
+89 
-100 LTVGIGA
+100 
-107 NAAVFGWI
+107 
-115 EGTLFRPYPLVAHQE
+115 
-130 RLFVLAGTARGVNG
+130 
-144 YDPTSWPD
+144 
-152 FLDFQR
+152 
-158 NCKLIDSFIAEH
+158 
-170 IVGTTLSIGDRAQH
+170 
-184 AVGSLVSANYFDALG
+184 
-199 IRPILGRGF
+199 
-208 RPGEDTGRN
+208 
-217 ANPVVVISYQLWQDR
+217 
-232 FHGDRSV
+232 
-239 IGKTQ
+239 
-244 MMNSMPHTIVG
+244 
-255 VAPEGFYGTF
+255 
-265 VGYAWQFWVPA
+265 
-276 SMQERFD
+276 
-283 SSGYQLEDR
+283 
-292 GARWIEGFVRLKPG
+292 
-306 VSVEQAQQEIS
+306 
-317 AVAKRLQNDFP
+317 
-328 DTNRGRGIQL
+328 
-338 LPLWQSPFNA
+338 
-348 SQSMLPT
+348 
-355 LKITAL
+355 
-361 VVLFVLVIACAN
+361 
-373 VSNLLL
+373 
-379 VRAFARRHELTVR
+379 
-392 MAVGAGRGR
+392 
-401 LIKQLLTESL
+401 
-411 LLACA
+411 
-416 ALVGGI
+416 
-422 LVAHWCR
+422 
-429 NLLVLLVPP
+429 
-438 RSGPIF
+438 
-444 MRGDLDWRVLALSAG
+444 
-459 VCLISILLFGMIP
+459 MIP

-578 AAYARVVPFS
+578 AAYARVVAFS

>member
-1 MQLRVL
+1 MPLRVF

-18 QSMDDEMRFHIEER
+18 RSMEEEMRFHIEER
-32 AADLQRSGLPED
+32 AADLRRSGLPED
-44 EAKRKARIEFGG
+44 EAKRKAQIEFGG
-56 KETYKEECR
+56 KETYKEQCR
-65 DTRGFQWVHGFIADL
+65 DSRSFRWFYAFISDL
-80 RFGVRMLRR
+80 RFGIRMLRR

-100 LTVGIGA
+100 LTLGIGA

-115 EGTLFRPYPLVAHQE
+115 EGTLLRPYPLVAHQD
-130 RLFVLAGTARGVNG
+130 RVFVLAGTARGLAE
-144 YDPTSWPD
+144 YDPVSWPD
-152 FLDFQR
+152 LLDFQR

-170 IVGTTLSIGDRAQH
+170 IVGTTLSIGDRAQRT
-184 AVGSLVSANYFDALG
+184 VGSLVSANYFDALG
-199 IRPILGRGF
+199 IRPVLGRGF
-208 RPGEDTGRN
+208 QPGEDTGRN
-217 ANPVVVISYQLWQDR
+217 AHPVVVISYQLWQDR
-232 FHGDRSV
+232 FHSDRSV

-244 MMNSMPHTIVG
+244 LMNGMPHTIVG
-255 VAPEGFYGTF
+255 VAPKGFYGTF

-306 VSVEQAQQEIS
+306 VSVQPAQQEIS
-317 AVAKRLQNDFP
+317 AVAKRLANDFP

-361 VVLFVLVIACAN
+361 VVFFVLVIACAN

-392 MAVGAGRGR
+392 MAVGADRSR

-411 LLACA
+411 LLASI
-416 ALVGGI
+416 ALAGGI

-444 MRGDLDWRVLALSAG
+444 MKGELDWRVFALSAG

-472 ALQTSKLDI
+472 ALQTSSLDI
-481 SGTLKCESVG
+481 SGVLKCESAG

-497 KSKLRSVLIL
+497 KSKLRSSLIL

-528 RIRNTSPGFSR
+528 RIRDTSPGFAR
-539 DGVLITS
+539 DGILIS
-546 INLLAAGYDP
+546 GINLAAANYDP
-556 PRAKNFLDEL
+556 QRAKTFQDEL

-588 YIGYSSAPVAVDG
+588 YRGYSSAPISVDG
-601 YQTSPDEQPTA
+601 YRAAPDEQPTA

-626 IPLVSGRDF
+626 ITLISGRDF
-635 TRADDEN
+635 TRANDEN
-642 APPVAIVNEAMAAQY
+642 SPPVAIVNEAMAAKY
-657 WRGSDPVGMRLQV
+657 WRGADPVGMRLQM
-670 KDRWMRVIG
+670 KDRFMRVIG

-688 MLETAKPFF
+688 MLETPKPFF

-702 QNPSD
+702 QNSSSD
-707 QVGLLLRTRQ
+707 VGLLMRTRQ
-717 DPSTMAP
+717 DPSSLGP
-724 VLAREVH
+724 ILAREVH
-731 ALDPDVAPYGVLTIR
+731 ALDADVSPLGILTMR
-746 EQLAR
+746 EQISR

-810 MSRGL
+810 MSRGF
-815 VLIGLGIAVGLA
+815 VLIGLGIALGLA
-827 AALATT
+827 LALATT

-845 HDPLSFGSA
+845 HDPMSFGSA
-854 LVIITIASMAA
+854 LLIITICSMAA
-865 CFLPA
+865 CLLPA

>member
-32 AADLQRSGLPED
+32 AADLHRSGLPED
-44 EAKRKARIEFGG
+44 EAKRKAKIEFGG

-65 DTRGFQWVHGFIADL
+65 DTRDFRWVHGFIADL

-115 EGTLFRPYPLVAHQE
+115 EGTLFRPYPLVVHQE

-152 FLDFQR
+152 FLDFRR
-158 NCKLIDSFIAEH
+158 NCKLMDSFVAEH

-217 ANPVVVISYQLWQDR
+217 ANPVVVISYQLWQER

-338 LPLWQSPFNA
+338 LRLWQSPFNA

-361 VVLFVLVIACAN
+361 VVFFVLVIACAN

-416 ALVGGI
+416 ALAGGI

-444 MRGDLDWRVLALSAG
+444 MKGELDWRVLALSAG
-459 VCLISILLFGMIP
+459 VCLISILLFGMVP

-481 SGTLKCESVG
+481 SGTLKCETVG

-497 KSKLRSVLIL
+497 KSKLRSALIL

-546 INLLAAGYDP
+546 INLLTAGYDP
-556 PRAKNFLDEL
+556 ARAKNFLDEL

-612 DYDEVSPAFFSTIG
+612 DYDEISPAFFSTIG

-657 WRGSDPVGMRLQV
+657 WRGADPVGMRLQV

-679 VAKNAKYQN
+679 VAKTAKYQN

-717 DPSTMAP
+717 DPSTMGP

>member
-7 LEPLFRRDRLD
+7 LEPLFRRDPLD
-18 QSMDDEMRFHIEER
+18 QSLDEEMNFHIEER
-32 AADLQRSGLPED
+32 AADLRRSGVPTE
-44 EAKRKARIEFGG
+44 EAKRRALIEFGG
-56 KETYKEECR
+56 KESYKEQCR
-65 DTRGFQWVHGFIADL
+65 DTRSFQWVHGFFSDL
-80 RFGVRMLRR
+80 RFGMRMLRR

-115 EGTLFRPYPLVAHQE
+115 EGTLYRPYPLVSHEE
-130 RLFVLAGTARGVNG
+130 RLFVLAGTARGVTG

-152 FLDFQR
+152 LLDFQR
-158 NCKLIDSFIAEH
+158 NCKLIDAFIAEH
-170 IVGTTLSIGDRAQH
+170 IVGTTLSVGDRAQR

-199 IRPILGRGF
+199 IRPVLGRGF
-208 RPGEDTGRN
+208 QPGEDTGRN
-217 ANPVVVISYQLWQDR
+217 AHPVVVISYQLWQDR

-244 MMNSMPHTIVG
+244 IMNGMPHTIVG
-255 VAPEGFYGTF
+255 VAPKGFYGTF

-276 SMQERFD
+276 SMQERFA
-283 SSGYQLEDR
+283 STGYQLEDR
-292 GARWIEGFVRLKPG
+292 GARWVEGFVRLKPG
-306 VSVEQAQQEIS
+306 VSVQQAQQEIT
-317 AVAKRLQNDFP
+317 AVARRLETDFP
-328 DTNRGRGIQL
+328 DTNRGRGIKL
-338 LPLWQSPFNA
+338 LPLWESPFNA
-348 SQSMLPT
+348 TDSMRPT

-361 VVLFVLVIACAN
+361 VVFFVLIIACAN

-401 LIKQLLTESL
+401 LVKQLLTESL
-411 LLACA
+411 MLAGI
-416 ALVGGI
+416 ALAGAI

-444 MRGDLDWRVLALSAG
+444 MKGDLDWRVLALSAA
-459 VCLISILLFGMIP
+459 VCLLSVLLFGTIP
-472 ALQTSKLDI
+472 ALQTSNLDI
-481 SGTLKCESVG
+481 SGALKCESAG

-497 KSKLRSVLIL
+497 KSRLRSALIL

-513 FVLLVGAGLLLESVQ
+513 FVLLVGAGLLLKSVQ
-528 RIRNTSPGFSR
+528 RIRDTSPGFAR
-539 DGVLITS
+539 DGVLIS
-546 INLLAAGYDP
+546 GINLVAANYDSQ
-556 PRAKNFLDEL
+556 RAKTFQDEL
-566 LNRVQGLAGVES
+566 LNRVQNLAGVDS

-588 YIGYSSAPVAVDG
+588 YLGYSSAPIAVDT
-601 YQTSPDEQPTA
+601 YQAAPDEQPTA
-612 DYDEVSPAFFSTIG
+612 AYDEISPGFFSTIG
-626 IPLVSGRDF
+626 MPLVSGRDF
-635 TRADDEN
+635 TPADDEN
-642 APPVAIVNEAMAAQY
+642 AALVAIVNEAMAAQY
-657 WRGSDPVGMRLQV
+657 WRGADPVGMRLQV
-670 KDRWMRVIG
+670 KGRSMRVIG
-679 VAKNAKYQN
+679 IAKNAKYQN
-688 MLETAKPFF
+688 MLETLTPFF

-702 QNPSD
+702 QNPSSD
-707 QVGLLLRTRQ
+707 VGLLVRTRQ
-717 DPSTMAP
+717 DPSTLGP
-724 VLAREVH
+724 VLAREVR
-731 ALDPDVAPYGVLTIR
+731 ALDANVAPLGILTMQ
-746 EQLAR
+746 EQISR

-756 LVAGRFLAIFGG
+756 QVAGRFLGIFGG
-768 LALLLATIGLYGVMS
+768 LALLLATVGLYGVMS
-783 YAVSQST
+783 YTVSQSA

-815 VLIGLGIAVGLA
+815 ALIGLGLVIGFA

-839 LYGVSP
+839 LWGVSP

-854 LVIITIASMAA
+854 SAIIGVASMAA

-870 WRATRT
+870 WRATRI